1 MAICS
6 TDVVREP
13 GTLHFGHSAIPSG
26 WIGTRRGD
34 APKRD
39 ENTRVPDGLGVVG
52 VAPGEAR
59 EDMTL
64 QFLAQSFSGFPSW
77 KSVEEELHQSCG
89 GSQIATTFFNFCL
102 PRIFPPVSQVRS
114 ESGPPPLGMLQVSR

>member
-39 ENTRVPDGLGVVG
+39 ENTRVPDAQGVVG

-59 EDMTL
+59 EDMPLLVFGTVIL
-64 QFLAQSFSGFPSW
+64 GVSQLET
-77 KSVEEELHQSCG
+77 VEEELHQSCG
-89 GSQIATTFFNFCL
+89 GSQIATTFLNIDL
-102 PRIFPPVSQVRS
+102 
-114 ESGPPPLGMLQVSR
+114 